1 MSDKQVR
8 AQYTREFKQEAV
20 RQVRSGQAIAVVA
33 KVLGIPKASLGNWV
47 RLSAKGELDGAG
59 GGDKSI
65 QVSPEQMEIARLRA
79 ENARLRMERDIGKKS
94 RGVLR
99 AGHAAR
105 YAWIHQMRKLYPVS
119 VSCGVLEVSA
129 SGYFNWLRRRE
140 SGHGGP
146 ARRHSD
152 EALLAYMRAIHAEVK
167 GEYGWPR
174 MQKELLARGIRVG
187 KDRVR
192 KLMQQ
197 HGIRA
202 KTKRKFVVT
211 TDSRHS
217 LPVAP
222 DLVQRR
228 FNPEAPNQL
237 WSGDITYIQTDEG
250 WLYLAAV
257 IDLFNRQVVG
267 WSLQPHM
274 QASLVKDALAM
285 AWWRR
290 RPPPGLIFHSDRGSQ
305 YCSHEFQDALKDWG
319 MRSSMSRK
327 GNCWDNAPTE
337 SFWGRLKTASVHGC
351 KFATRE
357 QARQAV
363 MDWMAFYN
371 HRRLHSSLGYLSPMQ
386 YEQRWY
392 EAQRKKAA

>member
-1 MSDKQVR
+1 
-8 AQYTREFKQEAV
+8 
-20 RQVRSGQAIAVVA
+20 
-33 KVLGIPKASLGNWV
+33 
-47 RLSAKGELDGAG
+47 
-59 GGDKSI
+59 
-65 QVSPEQMEIARLRA
+65 
-79 ENARLRMERDIGKKS
+79 
-94 RGVLR
+94 
-99 AGHAAR
+99 
-105 YAWIHQMRKLYPVS
+105 MRKLYPVS

-140 SGHGGP
+140 SGHGGA

-174 MQKELLARGIRVG
+174 MHKELLARGIRVG

-237 WSGDITYIQTDEG
+237 CSGDITYIQTDEG

-290 RPPPGLIFHSDRGSQ
+290 RPPPGLVFHSDRGSQ
-305 YCSHEFQDALKDWG
+305 YCSHEFQDALKGWG
-319 MRSSMSRK
+319 VRSSMSRK

-337 SFWGRLKTASVHGC
+337 SFWGRLKTASVQQISLAGIEPALGC
-351 KFATRE
+351 SALALGAVSVAAGVVGDQLGGAAIAAQHMSPQCRCAALLNGRHDLE
-357 QARQAV
+357 LRQAQV
-363 MDWMAFYN
+363 TALAVTPGGTMLEEDVGDLQSGPLHARTF
-371 HRRLHSSLGYLSPMQ
+371 RRQAWAPRGRSPRAAGQSPRGRRSMWSPASCAPAAPESRGYRPCAPADAWQSCG
-386 YEQRWY
+386 
-392 EAQRKKAA
+392 AGCG